1 MGIFRK
7 ATRLDSRVA
16 KNAARQIVMPED
28 EKSKKSKGDKS
39 AEPAAPQH
47 SDAEYDEL
55 QEKYNALMIEKWKE
69 YYKTSCDG
77 ECETCEY
84 YDWCPDDFDGVF
96 EDDADDA
103 KAESAAAE
111 GEGAVAPDVDECAE
125 GAAAEE
131 ADEAAEVEV
140 EDEDDEAVEVEAEE
154 ENDVE
159 LTDEERAAKAA
170 AEAEYEEG
178 CDGDCDNCEHYDW
191 CPAEEEDEDDKVLF
205 KGVTQGDVKN
215 AAKGG
220 VELARETA
228 LAARDL
234 KEALDDITGG
244 MNLKELLK

>member
-7 ATRLDSRVA
+7 ATRLGGRVA

-28 EKSKKSKGDKS
+28 EKSKKDKDDKQ

-55 QEKYNALMIEKWKE
+55 QEKYNALMTEKWKE
-69 YYKTSCDG
+69 YYKASCDG

-96 EDDADDA
+96 EDEAP
-103 KAESAAAE
+103 AEEEAAA
-111 GEGAVAPDVDECAE
+111 A
-125 GAAAEE
+125 
-131 ADEAAEVEV
+131 ADEAAE
-140 EDEDDEAVEVEAEE
+140 DAEAEGVEGVDAE
-154 ENDVE
+154 EVDETNEPGADDVE

-170 AEAEYEEG
+170 AEAYYEDG

>member
-7 ATRLDSRVA
+7 ATRLGGRVA
-16 KNAARQIVMPED
+16 KNAARQIIAPED
-28 EKSKKSKGDKS
+28 EKSKKDKGDKS

-55 QEKYNALMIEKWKE
+55 QEKYNALMTEKWKE

-96 EDDADDA
+96 EDEAPAEDA

-111 GEGAVAPDVDECAE
+111 GEEAVAPDVDE
-125 GAAAEE
+125 GAE
-131 ADEAAEVEV
+131 ADEA
-140 EDEDDEAVEVEAEE
+140 DEAVEVEVEE

-170 AEAEYEEG
+170 AEAYYEDG

-191 CPAEEEDEDDKVLF
+191 CPAEEEDEDEDDKVLF

>member
-7 ATRLDSRVA
+7 ATRLGGRVA
-16 KNAARQIVMPED
+16 KNAAKQIIMPED
-28 EKSKKSKGDKS
+28 EKSKKDKN
-39 AEPAAPQH
+39 AKEEPATPQH

-55 QEKYNALMIEKWKE
+55 QEKYNALMTEKWKE

-96 EDDADDA
+96 EDDEAP
-103 KAESAAAE
+103 AE
-111 GEGAVAPDVDECAE
+111 
-125 GAAAEE
+125 
-131 ADEAAEVEV
+131 
-140 EDEDDEAVEVEAEE
+140 EAVEVDATDATIEAGDADEPEE
-154 ENDVE
+154 SETDDGDAD

-170 AEAEYEEG
+170 AEAYYEDG

-191 CPAEEEDEDDKVLF
+191 CPAEEENEDDKVLF
-205 KGVTQGDVKN
+205 KGVTQGDVKDM
-215 AAKGG
+215 AKGG

-244 MNLKELLK
+244 LNMKDLLK

>member
-7 ATRLDSRVA
+7 ATRLGGRVA

-28 EKSKKSKGDKS
+28 EKSKKDKDDKQ

-55 QEKYNALMIEKWKE
+55 QEKYNALMTEKWKE
-69 YYKTSCDG
+69 YYKASCDG

-96 EDDADDA
+96 EDEAP
-103 KAESAAAE
+103 AEEEAAA
-111 GEGAVAPDVDECAE
+111 A
-125 GAAAEE
+125 
-131 ADEAAEVEV
+131 ADEAAE
-140 EDEDDEAVEVEAEE
+140 DAEAEGVEGVDAE
-154 ENDVE
+154 EVDETNEPEADDVE

-170 AEAEYEEG
+170 AEAYYEDG

>member
-7 ATRLDSRVA
+7 ATRLGGRVA

-28 EKSKKSKGDKS
+28 EKSKKDKDDKA

-55 QEKYNALMIEKWKE
+55 QEKYNALMTEKWKE

-96 EDDADDA
+96 EDEAPVDDA
-103 KAESAAAE
+103 KAAPAAAAAAV
-111 GEGAVAPDVDECAE
+111 EGA
-125 GAAAEE
+125 E
-131 ADEAAEVEV
+131 ADEAAETEEADRAAEV
-140 EDEDDEAVEVEAEE
+140 KAEE

-170 AEAEYEEG
+170 AEAYYEDG

>member
-7 ATRLDSRVA
+7 ATRLGGRVA

-28 EKSKKSKGDKS
+28 EKSKKGKDDKA

-55 QEKYNALMIEKWKE
+55 QEKYNALMTEKWKE

-96 EDDADDA
+96 EDEAPAEDT
-103 KAESAAAE
+103 KAAPAE
-111 GEGAVAPDVDECAE
+111 A
-125 GAAAEE
+125 
-131 ADEAAEVEV
+131 ADEAAETE
-140 EDEDDEAVEVEAEE
+140 EADGAAEVEAEE

-170 AEAEYEEG
+170 AEAYYEDG

>member
-1 MGIFRK
+1 MGLFKK
-7 ATRLDSRVA
+7 ATRLGGRVA
-16 KNAARQIVMPED
+16 KNAAKQIIMPED
-28 EKSKKSKGDKS
+28 EKSKNGEDK
-39 AEPAAPQH
+39 AKDAAPAVPQH
-47 SDAEYDEL
+47 SDAEFDEL
-55 QEKYNALMIEKWKE
+55 QEKYNALMTEKWKE

-84 YDWCPDDFDGVF
+84 YDWCPDDFDGTF
-96 EDDADDA
+96 DDDEPTEEPEEAEE
-103 KAESAAAE
+103 AESADGA
-111 GEGAVAPDVDECAE
+111 GESDEPE
-125 GAAAEE
+125 ESGEEEESE
-131 ADEAAEVEV
+131 ADDSD
-140 EDEDDEAVEVEAEE
+140 EDED
-154 ENDVE
+154 

-170 AEAEYEEG
+170 AEAYYEDG

-228 LAARDL
+228 MAARDL

-244 MNLKELLK
+244 LNMKDLLK

>member
-7 ATRLDSRVA
+7 ATRLGGRVA

-28 EKSKKSKGDKS
+28 EKSKKGKDDKS

-55 QEKYNALMIEKWKE
+55 QEKYNALMTEKWKE

-96 EDDADDA
+96 EDEAPVDDA
-103 KAESAAAE
+103 KAAPAAAAAAV
-111 GEGAVAPDVDECAE
+111 EGA
-125 GAAAEE
+125 E
-131 ADEAAEVEV
+131 ADEAAETA
-140 EDEDDEAVEVEAEE
+140 EADGAAEVEAEE

-170 AEAEYEEG
+170 AEAYYEDG

>member
-7 ATRLDSRVA
+7 ATRLGGRVA

-28 EKSKKSKGDKS
+28 EKSKKGKDDKS

-55 QEKYNALMIEKWKE
+55 QEKYNALMTEKWKE

-96 EDDADDA
+96 EDEAP
-103 KAESAAAE
+103 AENTKVEPAAA
-111 GEGAVAPDVDECAE
+111 ADEAAE
-125 GAAAEE
+125 DAEAEE

-140 EDEDDEAVEVEAEE
+140 EDEDD
-154 ENDVE
+154 VE

-170 AEAEYEEG
+170 AEAYYEDG

>member
-7 ATRLDSRVA
+7 ATRLGSRVA

-28 EKSKKSKGDKS
+28 EKSKKDKGDKS

-55 QEKYNALMIEKWKE
+55 QEKYNALMTEKWKE

-103 KAESAAAE
+103 KAESAA
-111 GEGAVAPDVDECAE
+111 VADEATE
-125 GAAAEE
+125 GAAA
-131 ADEAAEVEV
+131 
-140 EDEDDEAVEVEAEE
+140 DEDDEAVEVEAVEVEAEE

-170 AEAEYEEG
+170 AEAYYEDG

>member
-7 ATRLDSRVA
+7 ATRLGGRVA

-28 EKSKKSKGDKS
+28 EKSKKGKDDKA

-55 QEKYNALMIEKWKE
+55 QEKYNALMTEKWKE

-96 EDDADDA
+96 EDEAPVDDA
-103 KAESAAAE
+103 KAAPAAAAAAV
-111 GEGAVAPDVDECAE
+111 EGA
-125 GAAAEE
+125 E
-131 ADEAAEVEV
+131 ADEAAETE
-140 EDEDDEAVEVEAEE
+140 EADAAAEVEAEE

-170 AEAEYEEG
+170 AEAYYEDG

>member
-7 ATRLDSRVA
+7 ATRLGSRVA

-28 EKSKKSKGDKS
+28 EKSKKDKGDKS

-55 QEKYNALMIEKWKE
+55 QEKYNALMTEKWKE
-69 YYKTSCDG
+69 FYKTSCDG

-96 EDDADDA
+96 ED
-103 KAESAAAE
+103 E
-111 GEGAVAPDVDECAE
+111 APDVDEGAE
-125 GAAAEE
+125 GAAADE
-131 ADEAAEVEV
+131 ADEAVEVEV
-140 EDEDDEAVEVEAEE
+140 EDED
-154 ENDVE
+154 DVE

-170 AEAEYEEG
+170 AEAYYEDG

>member
-7 ATRLDSRVA
+7 ATRLGGRVA
-16 KNAARQIVMPED
+16 KNAARQIIAPED
-28 EKSKKSKGDKS
+28 EKSKKDKGDKS

-55 QEKYNALMIEKWKE
+55 QEKYNALMTEKWKE

-96 EDDADDA
+96 EDETPAEDA

-111 GEGAVAPDVDECAE
+111 GEEAVAPDVDE
-125 GAAAEE
+125 GAE
-131 ADEAAEVEV
+131 ADEA
-140 EDEDDEAVEVEAEE
+140 DEAVEVEVEE

-170 AEAEYEEG
+170 AEAYYEDG

-191 CPAEEEDEDDKVLF
+191 CPAEEEGEDEDDKVLF

>member
-7 ATRLDSRVA
+7 ATRLGGRVA

-28 EKSKKSKGDKS
+28 EKSKKDKDGKA

-55 QEKYNALMIEKWKE
+55 QEKYNALMTEKWKE

-96 EDDADDA
+96 EDEAPAEDA
-103 KAESAAAE
+103 KAAPVAAAAAV
-111 GEGAVAPDVDECAE
+111 EGA
-125 GAAAEE
+125 E
-131 ADEAAEVEV
+131 ADEAAETE
-140 EDEDDEAVEVEAEE
+140 EADGAVEAEAEE

-170 AEAEYEEG
+170 VEAYYEDG

>member
-7 ATRLDSRVA
+7 ATRLGSRVA

-28 EKSKKSKGDKS
+28 EKSRKSKGDKS

-55 QEKYNALMIEKWKE
+55 QEKYNALMTEKWKE

-96 EDDADDA
+96 EDEAPAEDA
-103 KAESAAAE
+103 KAAPAAVAENAAE
-111 GEGAVAPDVDECAE
+111 SEAADE
-125 GAAAEE
+125 AAETAE
-131 ADEAAEVEV
+131 ADGAAEVEV
-140 EDEDDEAVEVEAEE
+140 EVEG

-170 AEAEYEEG
+170 AEAYYEDG

>member
-7 ATRLDSRVA
+7 ATRLGGRVA

-28 EKSKKSKGDKS
+28 EKSKKGKDDKA

-55 QEKYNALMIEKWKE
+55 QEKYNALMTEKWKE

-96 EDDADDA
+96 EDEAPAEDA
-103 KAESAAAE
+103 KAAPAAAAAAV
-111 GEGAVAPDVDECAE
+111 EGAEAD
-125 GAAAEE
+125 GAAETEE
-131 ADEAAEVEV
+131 ADRAA
-140 EDEDDEAVEVEAEE
+140 EVEAEE

-170 AEAEYEEG
+170 AEAYYEDG

>member
-7 ATRLDSRVA
+7 ATRLGSRVA

-55 QEKYNALMIEKWKE
+55 QEKYNALMTEKWKE

-96 EDDADDA
+96 EDEAPAEDA
-103 KAESAAAE
+103 KAEPAAAE
-111 GEGAVAPDVDECAE
+111 GEEAVAPDVDE
-125 GAAAEE
+125 GVE
-131 ADEAAEVEV
+131 ADEA
-140 EDEDDEAVEVEAEE
+140 DEAVEVEVEE

-170 AEAEYEEG
+170 AEAYYE
-178 CDGDCDNCEHYDW
+178 
-191 CPAEEEDEDDKVLF
+191 KM
-205 KGVTQGDVKN
+205 
-215 AAKGG
+215 AAMATAITASTTTG
-220 VELARETA
+220 ARQKRKTKTIRSFSRA
-228 LAARDL
+228 SRRA
-234 KEALDDITGG
+234 T
-244 MNLKELLK
+244 

>member
-7 ATRLDSRVA
+7 ATRLGGRVA

-55 QEKYNALMIEKWKE
+55 QEKYNALMTEKWKE

-96 EDDADDA
+96 EDETPAEDA
-103 KAESAAAE
+103 KAEPAAAE
-111 GEGAVAPDVDECAE
+111 GEGAVAPDVDE
-125 GAAAEE
+125 GAE
-131 ADEAAEVEV
+131 ADEA
-140 EDEDDEAVEVEAEE
+140 DEAVEVEVEE

-170 AEAEYEEG
+170 AEAYYEDG

-191 CPAEEEDEDDKVLF
+191 CPAEEEDDKVLF

>member
-7 ATRLDSRVA
+7 ATRLGGRVA

-28 EKSKKSKGDKS
+28 EKSKKGKDDKA

-55 QEKYNALMIEKWKE
+55 QEKYNALMTEKWKE

-96 EDDADDA
+96 EDEAPAEAA
-103 KAESAAAE
+103 KPEPAAAAEKAAESA
-111 GEGAVAPDVDECAE
+111 
-125 GAAAEE
+125 E
-131 ADEAAEVEV
+131 ADETAETAEADGTSEVEV
-140 EDEDDEAVEVEAEE
+140 EE

-170 AEAEYEEG
+170 AEAYYEDG

>member
-7 ATRLDSRVA
+7 ATRLGGRVA
-16 KNAARQIVMPED
+16 KNAARQIVMPGD
-28 EKSKKSKGDKS
+28 EKSKKGKGDKA

-55 QEKYNALMIEKWKE
+55 QEKYNALMTEKWKE

-96 EDDADDA
+96 EDEAPAEDA
-103 KAESAAAE
+103 KAAPAAAAE
-111 GEGAVAPDVDECAE
+111 K
-125 GAAAEE
+125 AAESAE
-131 ADEAAEVEV
+131 ADEAAETE
-140 EDEDDEAVEVEAEE
+140 EADGAAEVEAEE

-170 AEAEYEEG
+170 AEAYYEDG

-234 KEALDDITGG
+234 KEALDDTTGG

>member
-7 ATRLDSRVA
+7 ATRLGGRVA

-28 EKSKKSKGDKS
+28 EKSKKGKDGKA

-55 QEKYNALMIEKWKE
+55 QEKYNALMTEKWKE

-96 EDDADDA
+96 EDEAPVDDA
-103 KAESAAAE
+103 KAAPAAAAE
-111 GEGAVAPDVDECAE
+111 K
-125 GAAAEE
+125 AAESAE
-131 ADEAAEVEV
+131 ADEAAETE
-140 EDEDDEAVEVEAEE
+140 EADRAAEVEAEE

-170 AEAEYEEG
+170 AEAYYEDG

-191 CPAEEEDEDDKVLF
+191 CPADEEDEDDKVLF

>member
-1 MGIFRK
+1 MGILRK
-7 ATRLDSRVA
+7 ATRLGGRVA

-28 EKSKKSKGDKS
+28 EKSKKGKDDKA

-55 QEKYNALMIEKWKE
+55 QEKYNALMTEKWKE

-96 EDDADDA
+96 EDEAPAEDV
-103 KAESAAAE
+103 KAAPAEAAEKPVESAA
-111 GEGAVAPDVDECAE
+111 
-125 GAAAEE
+125 
-131 ADEAAEVEV
+131 ADEAAETE
-140 EDEDDEAVEVEAEE
+140 EADGAAEE
-154 ENDVE
+154 DDVE

-170 AEAEYEEG
+170 AEAYYEDG

>member
-7 ATRLDSRVA
+7 ATRLGSRVA
-16 KNAARQIVMPED
+16 KNAARQIIAPED
-28 EKSKKSKGDKS
+28 EKSKKDKGDKS

-55 QEKYNALMIEKWKE
+55 QEKYNALMTEKWKE

-96 EDDADDA
+96 EDEVPAEDA

-111 GEGAVAPDVDECAE
+111 GEGAVAPDVDE
-125 GAAAEE
+125 GAE
-131 ADEAAEVEV
+131 ADEA
-140 EDEDDEAVEVEAEE
+140 DEAVEVEVEE

-170 AEAEYEEG
+170 AEAYYEDG

-191 CPAEEEDEDDKVLF
+191 CPAEEEDEDEDDKVLF

>member
-7 ATRLDSRVA
+7 ATRLGSRVA

-55 QEKYNALMIEKWKE
+55 QEKYNALMTEKWKE

-96 EDDADDA
+96 EDEAPAEDA
-103 KAESAAAE
+103 KAAPAAAAE
-111 GEGAVAPDVDECAE
+111 N
-125 GAAAEE
+125 AAESE
-131 ADEAAEVEV
+131 AADEAAETAEADGAAEDEVEV
-140 EDEDDEAVEVEAEE
+140 EE

-170 AEAEYEEG
+170 AEAYYEDG

>member
-7 ATRLDSRVA
+7 ATRLGGRVA

-28 EKSKKSKGDKS
+28 EKSKKGKDGKA

-55 QEKYNALMIEKWKE
+55 QEKYNALMTEKWKE

-96 EDDADDA
+96 EDEVPAEDA
-103 KAESAAAE
+103 KAAPAEAAEKAAESAE
-111 GEGAVAPDVDECAE
+111 T
-125 GAAAEE
+125 
-131 ADEAAEVEV
+131 DEAAETE
-140 EDEDDEAVEVEAEE
+140 EADRAAEVEAEE

-170 AEAEYEEG
+170 AEAYYEDG

>member
-7 ATRLDSRVA
+7 ATRLGGRVA
-16 KNAARQIVMPED
+16 KNAARQIIAPED
-28 EKSKKSKGDKS
+28 EKSKKDKGDKS

-55 QEKYNALMIEKWKE
+55 QEKYNALMTEKWKE

-96 EDDADDA
+96 EDEAPAEDA

-111 GEGAVAPDVDECAE
+111 GEGAVAPDVDE
-125 GAAAEE
+125 GAE
-131 ADEAAEVEV
+131 ADEA
-140 EDEDDEAVEVEAEE
+140 DEAVEVEVEE

-170 AEAEYEEG
+170 AEA
-178 CDGDCDNCEHYDW
+178 
-191 CPAEEEDEDDKVLF
+191 
-205 KGVTQGDVKN
+205 
-215 AAKGG
+215 AAK
-220 VELARETA
+220 EQEP
-228 LAARDL
+228 
-234 KEALDDITGG
+234 
-244 MNLKELLK
+244 

>member
-7 ATRLDSRVA
+7 ATRLGGRVA
-16 KNAARQIVMPED
+16 KNAAKQIIMPED
-28 EKSKKSKGDKS
+28 EKSKKDKN
-39 AEPAAPQH
+39 AKEEPAAPQH

-55 QEKYNALMIEKWKE
+55 QEKYNALMTEKWKE

-96 EDDADDA
+96 EDDEAP
-103 KAESAAAE
+103 AE
-111 GEGAVAPDVDECAE
+111 
-125 GAAAEE
+125 
-131 ADEAAEVEV
+131 
-140 EDEDDEAVEVEAEE
+140 EAVEVDATDATIEAGDADEPEE
-154 ENDVE
+154 SETDDGDAD

-170 AEAEYEEG
+170 AEAYYEDG

-191 CPAEEEDEDDKVLF
+191 CPAEEENEDDKVLF
-205 KGVTQGDVKN
+205 KGVTQGDVKDM
-215 AAKGG
+215 AKGG

-244 MNLKELLK
+244 LNMKDLLK

>member
-7 ATRLDSRVA
+7 ATRLGGRVA

-28 EKSKKSKGDKS
+28 EKSKKGKDGKT
-39 AEPAAPQH
+39 AEPAVPQH

-55 QEKYNALMIEKWKE
+55 QEKYNALMTEKWKE
-69 YYKTSCDG
+69 YYKISCDG

-96 EDDADDA
+96 EDEAPAEDA
-103 KAESAAAE
+103 KAASAAA
-111 GEGAVAPDVDECAE
+111 AE
-125 GAAAEE
+125 KAAESAE
-131 ADEAAEVEV
+131 ADEAAETA
-140 EDEDDEAVEVEAEE
+140 EADGAAEVEAEE

-170 AEAEYEEG
+170 AEAYYEDG

>member
-7 ATRLDSRVA
+7 ATRLGSRVA

-39 AEPAAPQH
+39 AESAAPQH

-55 QEKYNALMIEKWKE
+55 QEKYNALMTEKWKE

-96 EDDADDA
+96 EDEAPAEDA
-103 KAESAAAE
+103 KVESAAAE
-111 GEGAVAPDVDECAE
+111 GEGAVAPGVDEGAE
-125 GAAAEE
+125 GAVA
-131 ADEAAEVEV
+131 
-140 EDEDDEAVEVEAEE
+140 DEDDEAVEVEVEE

-170 AEAEYEEG
+170 AEAY
-178 CDGDCDNCEHYDW
+178 
-191 CPAEEEDEDDKVLF
+191 
-205 KGVTQGDVKN
+205 
-215 AAKGG
+215 
-220 VELARETA
+220 
-228 LAARDL
+228 
-234 KEALDDITGG
+234 
-244 MNLKELLK
+244 

>member
-7 ATRLDSRVA
+7 ATRLGGRVA
-16 KNAARQIVMPED
+16 KNAAKQIIMPED
-28 EKSKKSKGDKS
+28 EKSKKDKN
-39 AEPAAPQH
+39 AKEEPAAPQH

-55 QEKYNALMIEKWKE
+55 QEKYNALMTEKWKE

-96 EDDADDA
+96 EDDEAP
-103 KAESAAAE
+103 AE
-111 GEGAVAPDVDECAE
+111 
-125 GAAAEE
+125 
-131 ADEAAEVEV
+131 
-140 EDEDDEAVEVEAEE
+140 EAVEVDAADATIEADDADEPEE
-154 ENDVE
+154 PETDDDDAD

-170 AEAEYEEG
+170 AEAYYEDG

-191 CPAEEEDEDDKVLF
+191 CPAEEENEDDKVLF
-205 KGVTQGDVKN
+205 KGVTQGDVKDM
-215 AAKGG
+215 AKGG

-234 KEALDDITGG
+234 KEALDDITDGLN
-244 MNLKELLK
+244 MKDLLK

>member
-1 MGIFRK
+1 MGIFRT
-7 ATRLDSRVA
+7 ATRLGGRVA

-28 EKSKKSKGDKS
+28 EKSKKGKDGKAAES
-39 AEPAAPQH
+39 AVPQH

-55 QEKYNALMIEKWKE
+55 QEKYNALMTEKWKE

-96 EDDADDA
+96 EDEAPAEDA
-103 KAESAAAE
+103 KA
-111 GEGAVAPDVDECAE
+111 APA
-125 GAAAEE
+125 
-131 ADEAAEVEV
+131 EAAEK
-140 EDEDDEAVEVEAEE
+140 AAEI
-154 ENDVE
+154 
-159 LTDEERAAKAA
+159 TDEERAAKAA
-170 AEAEYEEG
+170 AEAYYEDG

>member
-7 ATRLDSRVA
+7 ATSVGGRVA
-16 KNAARQIVMPED
+16 KNAARQIIAPED
-28 EKSKKSKGDKS
+28 EKSKKDKGDKS

-55 QEKYNALMIEKWKE
+55 QEKYNALMTEKWKE

-96 EDDADDA
+96 EDEAPAEDA
-103 KAESAAAE
+103 KAESVAAE
-111 GEGAVAPDVDECAE
+111 GEGAVAPDVDEGAE
-125 GAAAEE
+125 GAVA
-131 ADEAAEVEV
+131 
-140 EDEDDEAVEVEAEE
+140 DEDDEAVEVEVEE

-170 AEAEYEEG
+170 AEAYYEDG

>member
-7 ATRLDSRVA
+7 ATRLGGRVA

-28 EKSKKSKGDKS
+28 EKSKKGKDDKA

-55 QEKYNALMIEKWKE
+55 QEKYNALMTEKWKE

-96 EDDADDA
+96 EDEAPAEDA
-103 KAESAAAE
+103 KA
-111 GEGAVAPDVDECAE
+111 APA
-125 GAAAEE
+125 
-131 ADEAAEVEV
+131 EAAEKAAESA
-140 EDEDDEAVEVEAEE
+140 ETDGAAETEE

-170 AEAEYEEG
+170 AEAYYEDG

>member
-7 ATRLDSRVA
+7 ATRLGGRVA
-16 KNAARQIVMPED
+16 KNAARQIIAPED
-28 EKSKKSKGDKS
+28 EKSKKDKGDKS

-55 QEKYNALMIEKWKE
+55 QEKYNALMTEKWKE

-77 ECETCEY
+77 EC
-84 YDWCPDDFDGVF
+84 
-96 EDDADDA
+96 
-103 KAESAAAE
+103 
-111 GEGAVAPDVDECAE
+111 
-125 GAAAEE
+125 
-131 ADEAAEVEV
+131 
-140 EDEDDEAVEVEAEE
+140 
-154 ENDVE
+154 
-159 LTDEERAAKAA
+159 TDEERAAKAA
-170 AEAEYEEG
+170 AEAYYEDG